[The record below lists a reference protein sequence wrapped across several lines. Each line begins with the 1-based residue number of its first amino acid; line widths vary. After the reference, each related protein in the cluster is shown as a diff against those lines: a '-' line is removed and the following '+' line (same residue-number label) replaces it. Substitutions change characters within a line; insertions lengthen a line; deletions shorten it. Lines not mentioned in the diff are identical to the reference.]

1 MLRRV
6 LEAVL
11 GGLVIAAVF
20 VLAGCEPAVSSGKP
34 KAVEPSIEGEWT
46 VTEALDK
53 ARGGDLADEHDMTL
67 IFTEDSWVWTFDP
80 PLMGVT
86 ADSSSIAVFVGS
98 YELLTDTRMLF
109 VFERP
114 VEGELVFEY
123 SLDASTL
130 VFTLAGERWLT
141 ATRVRR

>member
-1 MLRRV
+1 
-6 LEAVL
+6 
-11 GGLVIAAVF
+11 
-20 VLAGCEPAVSSGKP
+20 
-34 KAVEPSIEGEWT
+34 
-46 VTEALDK
+46 
-53 ARGGDLADEHDMTL
+53 
-67 IFTEDSWVWTFDP
+67 
-80 PLMGVT
+80 MGVT
-86 ADSSSIAVFVGS
+86 ADRNSTAVFVGS

-130 VFTLAGERWLT
+130 VLFTLAGERWLT

>member
-1 MLRRV
+1 MVVGQFVIPRFLV
-6 LEAVL
+6 GAALV
-11 GGLVIAAVF
+11 GLVIALV
-20 VLAGCEPAVSSGKP
+20 GCEQPPATE
-34 KAVEPSIEGEWT
+34 AIEGTWI
-46 VTEALDK
+46 VTEYPDA
-53 ARGGDLADEHDMTL
+53 ARGYDLADEHDMTL
-67 IFTEDSWVWTFDP
+67 IFTKDRWVWTYDP

-86 ADSSSIAVFVGS
+86 ADRNSTAVFVGS

-130 VFTLAGERWLT
+130 LFTMAGERWLT